1 MAPLLQSSGQRQ
13 QQVLTAAEI
22 LAGVDMSDLENA
34 SSLLPRITIGYDPNR
49 PSVRSV
55 RIPMDNK
62 WAASIPP
69 FRFTLDTASLIPLA
83 FFERWRGAK
92 HSVAQKS

>member
-1 MAPLLQSSGQRQ
+1 MAPLFQSSRQRQ

-22 LAGVDMSDLENA
+22 LAGVDMSNLENGT
-34 SSLLPRITIGYDPNR
+34 SLLPRITIGYDPNLR
-49 PSVRSV
+49 SVRSV

-69 FRFTLDTASLIPLA
+69 FLFTPDIASPIPLA

-92 HSVAQKS
+92 HSVAQKG